1 MERDVIIEQL
11 RKRFGKRQSF
21 SRQELYDFYTE
32 FKPDLK
38 ETTFRWIIFNL
49 KEKQILTSI
58 SKGLFTLSF
67 KPVFKP
73 NIDKAIKR
81 IYTSVEKQFSTL
93 KFCLW
98 TTEFASEFMLHIT
111 AKHITILQMEKEALE
126 PVYAFLKTKKLGNTF
141 IQPEEK
147 EIERY
152 IYESDKAIV
161 LLPLVSKSPLQNI
174 DSVQTT
180 TIEKLIVD
188 LFSDKKLFAA
198 YQGAELA
205 HIVNTAHSR
214 YAIDFTTLFHYANR
228 RRKDVELKKFLKD
241 KTDIPSNIL
250 ND

>member
-98 TTEFASEFMLHIT
+98 TTEFVSEFMLHIS

-126 PVYAFLKTKKLGNTF
+126 PVYYFLKTKKLGNTF